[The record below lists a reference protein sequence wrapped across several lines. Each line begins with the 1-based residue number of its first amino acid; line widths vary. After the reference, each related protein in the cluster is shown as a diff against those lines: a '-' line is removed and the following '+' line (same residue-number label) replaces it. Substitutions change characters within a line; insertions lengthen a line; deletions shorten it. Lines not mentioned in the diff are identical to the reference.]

1 MADRDQNASIEVQ
14 RLGLEELGVE
24 FEKEEPFSAVS
35 NGGLGQ
41 SECSGNRT
49 PVETG
54 ISESEHHR
62 DALLSNSVVE
72 TGSPV
77 QEQGSPA
84 LDGAIAE

>member
-1 MADRDQNASIEVQ
+1 M
-14 RLGLEELGVE
+14 E
-24 FEKEEPFSAVS
+24 FEKEELFSEVS

-62 DALLSNSVVE
+62 DALLSDFVVE

-77 QEQGSPA
+77 REQGSPA
-84 LDGAIAE
+84 LNGAIAE